1 MDQYVTRQIL
11 KIELK
16 DLKQGLHT
24 AFAGFRGEMR
34 QETAELKG
42 QFSAL
47 AAMFSSLQSSVDHYL
62 KLGQDWRQE
71 HIILKAR
78 HDRLSDAL
86 TTKGVVSKDEIS
98 L

>member
-1 MDQYVTRQIL
+1 MDQYVTRQVL
-11 KIELK
+11 KEEL
-16 DLKQGLHT
+16 DT
-24 AFAGFRGEMR
+24 AFAGFRVEMY

-78 HDRLSDAL
+78 HDRLRLAAL
-86 TTKGVVSKDEIS
+86 TTKGVVTKDEIS